1 MWPCILVICC
11 GAVPIF
17 DSRPDNPWDAARDV
31 FYSHRFTNGS
41 VYENRESLDRAPWIS
56 WGRFRNDADFFAHVE
71 AVLDTFLKL
80 PRSEVEEQS
89 ALRRAI
95 LLRDLWPVFDAQID
109 GPAAY
114 GVAGERAA
122 KLQSRVGQ
130 IMRRLELGDALA
142 SHLPDNYQ
150 MAIKAKS
157 FLTAF
162 DAKSPEKGFLPVD
175 LFDEAGPWVAIARDK
190 KTVGGLGHTQ
200 SVQYRSVFVPYIRV
214 SAKRQDAIDYL
225 YKFHRSPQS
234 PPKGTQFALVRRMAL
249 PTDSGHIV
257 ATPVIESVQ
266 IIVTDPPRDH
276 HFKFV
281 LNRAAL
287 IAGQPGLRQLTAD
300 DTVDAYGFESGGLF
314 DHESKNDT
322 DGERLVLD
330 KYAGPVPAGITSL
343 GHCIQCHGRSMG
355 SSIFANFGT
364 SNGAMA
370 MASADQLKIIIST
383 KEASPEWKA
392 YQAAIK

>member
-11 GAVPIF
+11 GVVPVF
-17 DSRPDNPWDAARDV
+17 DSRPDNPWDAVRDV

-41 VYENRESLDRAPWIS
+41 VYENGESLDRAPWTS
-56 WGRFRNDADFFAHVE
+56 WARFRNDADFFAHVT

-80 PRSEVEEQS
+80 PRSDVEEQP
-89 ALRRAI
+89 AIRRAI
-95 LLRDLWPVFDAQID
+95 LLRDLWPVFDAQFD

-114 GVAGERAA
+114 GVAGERTA
-122 KLQSRVGQ
+122 KLCSQVGQ
-130 IMRRLELGDALA
+130 IMRRLELTDALA
-142 SHLPDNYQ
+142 SHLLDNYQ

-175 LFDEAGPWVAIARDK
+175 LFDEAGPWVAIARHK
-190 KTVGGLGHTQ
+190 KTIGGLGHTQ
-200 SVQYRSVFVPYIRV
+200 SVQYRSDFVPYIRV

-225 YKFHRSPQS
+225 NKFHWSPQS
-234 PPKGTQFALVRRMAL
+234 PPKGTQFAFVRRMVL

-276 HFKFV
+276 HYKFV

-300 DTVDAYGFESGGLF
+300 DTVDAYGFEAAGLF
-314 DHESKNDT
+314 GHESKSDT
-322 DGERLVLD
+322 DGEQLVLGV
-330 KYAGPVPAGITSL
+330 YAGPVPAGITSL

-355 SSIFANFGT
+355 SNIFANFGT
-364 SNGAMA
+364 SNGATA
-370 MASADQLKIIIST
+370 MASADQLKIILSN